1 MSKKQRRKQSPKS
14 PAPVSVA
21 AVSPAPVETPR
32 ITAQRPPVV
41 SKPRAVVTWRDMAVR
56 YEHVNAE
63 LKQIGLLAGSFLIVL
78 LVLWAI
84 LG

>member
-1 MSKKQRRKQSPKS
+1 MSKKQRRKQPQKP
-14 PAPVSVA
+14 PAPVHFA
-21 AVSPAPVETPR
+21 AAKPAPVETPR
-32 ITAQRPPVV
+32 IVPQRTPVV
-41 SKPRAVVTWRDMAVR
+41 SKPKAVVSWQDVAVR

-63 LKQIGLLAGSFLIVL
+63 LKQIGILAGSFLVVL